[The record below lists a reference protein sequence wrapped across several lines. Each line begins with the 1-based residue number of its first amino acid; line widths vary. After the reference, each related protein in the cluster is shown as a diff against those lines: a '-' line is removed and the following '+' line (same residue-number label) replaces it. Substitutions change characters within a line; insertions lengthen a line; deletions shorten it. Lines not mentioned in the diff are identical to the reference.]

1 MTRTAEDVRREI
13 DAEREALASAVD
25 ELRDISV
32 SAKLRDKLPV
42 LAVGAAGI
50 GFVLAGGVGA
60 TMRLVFRRG
69 REGTE
74 KARLGRFT
82 FVDRG

>member
-25 ELRDISV
+25 ELRDISL
-32 SAKLRDKLPV
+32 SAKLREKLPIV
-42 LAVGAAGI
+42 AVGAAGI
-50 GFVLAGGVGA
+50 GFLLAGGVGA
-60 TMRLVFRRG
+60 TVRLVFRRG

-74 KARLGRFT
+74 KARVGRFT
-82 FVDRG
+82 FVDRS